1 LIARQLRRVRKG
13 RVGVRRAID
22 RYQDVP
28 VDAAH
33 SPLLVPDYTANSAGS
48 VGCMM
53 KPMPGAR
60 RVHYGWVVAG
70 AGFTALLAS
79 AAFRAVPG
87 VLMVPLQE
95 EFGWSRATISAAV
108 AINLVVF
115 GVSGPFSAALVE
127 RIGLRRVVT
136 VALGLIVA
144 SAGLTVFITQP
155 WQLYLLWGVV
165 TGAATGAVAPVL
177 AAMIA
182 TRWFHSRRG
191 LVVGL
196 LTAAN
201 STGQLIF
208 LPLMSHVE
216 MAGWKWVMLVPGG
229 AALIALP
236 VAGLLMRDRPADLGI
251 PPYGGTEVEPARGGA
266 GASNALAVLFEAA
279 RTGTFWALAA
289 SFFVCGATTVGLIAV
304 HFIPAAHDHGMPA
317 TTAAGMLAV
326 MGILDIAG
334 TTASGWLTD
343 RTDPRR
349 LLFWY
354 YALRGLSLVL
364 LSNALTTQSYT
375 LVLFVAFYG
384 LDWIATVPP
393 TVALTARRFGPEKS
407 SIVFGWVFTFHQLGG
422 AVAAWGAGLVRGWQ
436 GDYLPVFLASGVL
449 CAIAA
454 LIVLRIP
461 RAPRRPVPLAATA
474 PATP

>member
-1 LIARQLRRVRKG
+1 
-13 RVGVRRAID
+13 
-22 RYQDVP
+22 
-28 VDAAH
+28 
-33 SPLLVPDYTANSAGS
+33 
-48 VGCMM
+48 MM
-53 KPMPGAR
+53 KPMR
-60 RVHYGWVVAG
+60 SSRVHYGWVVAG

-87 VLMVPLQE
+87 VLMVPLQD

-115 GVSGPFSAALVE
+115 GLSGPFSAALVE

-136 VALGLIVA
+136 VALGLIA
-144 SAGLTVFITQP
+144 GSAALTPLVTEP
-155 WQLYLLWGVV
+155 WQLYILWGLI

-182 TRWFHSRRG
+182 TRWFVERRG

-208 LPLMSHVE
+208 LPLMSHIE
-216 MAGWKWVMLVPGG
+216 MEGWRWVMLVPAA

-236 VAGLLMRDRPADLGI
+236 VAGLLMRDRPSDLGLA
-251 PPYGGTEVEPARGGA
+251 PYGGAPVEPPRVGA
-266 GASNALAVLFEAA
+266 PASSAVAVLLEAVK
-279 RTGTFWALAA
+279 TGTFWALAV

-304 HFIPAAHDHGMPA
+304 HFIPAAHDHGMAA

-343 RTDPRR
+343 RTDPRK

-354 YALRGLSLVL
+354 YALRGVSLVL

-393 TVALTARRFGPEKS
+393 TVALVARRFGPEKS

-422 AVAAWGAGLVRGWQ
+422 AAAAYGAGLVRGWN
-436 GDYLPVFLASGVL
+436 GDYLPVFIASGVL
-449 CAIAA
+449 CGIAA
-454 LIVLRIP
+454 VVVLRIP
-461 RAPRRPVPLAATA
+461 RAPRVVAPLPATA